1 MRQPFEPKYSIYR
14 GVLTLTFYSFMDL
27 KPAKFWVTIL
37 KNFSMLPICC
47 TKKNVWIKSFPS
59 KKKFQS
65 TSKHWKKC
73 DEMMTAAAENEWICI
88 TIKSKLWLKELDP
101 AHIAQKHSS
110 WKVNAGIVENYTIK
124 NWQSICP
131 EIATPSLKALKAGA
145 ALLNNGGLGTTSKSS
160 FIQILGLGFIG
171 NKNLQKKFAKK
182 KILASSQNGQKRSFF
197 DHFCESSNLAAYKVS
212 GQLFR
217 TPCSWSFLHQFTHL
231 LRKDTSAQKLI
242 CHYCIFS

>member
-47 TKKNVWIKSFPS
+47 TKKMSESNLSHR
-59 KKKFQS
+59 KKNFNLPPNIE
-65 TSKHWKKC
+65 KKC

-145 ALLNNGGLGTTSKSS
+145 ALLNIGGLGNTSKSS

-171 NKNLQKKFAKK
+171 NKNWQKKLQKKK
-182 KILASSQNGQKRSFF
+182 LASSQNGQKRSFF
-197 DHFCESSNLAAYKVS
+197 DHFCESSNLAAYQVS

-217 TPCSWSFLHQFTHL
+217 TPCSWSFLHQWTHL

-242 CHYCIFS
+242 SHYCIFS

>member
-1 MRQPFEPKYSIYR
+1 
-14 GVLTLTFYSFMDL
+14 
-27 KPAKFWVTIL
+27 
-37 KNFSMLPICC
+37 
-47 TKKNVWIKSFPS
+47 
-59 KKKFQS
+59 
-65 TSKHWKKC
+65 
-73 DEMMTAAAENEWICI
+73 MTAAAENEWICI

-145 ALLNNGGLGTTSKSS
+145 ALLNIGGLGTTSKSS

-171 NKNLQKKFAKK
+171 NKNLQKKNCKEKNIGFF
-182 KILASSQNGQKRSFF
+182 SKRSKKEFF
-197 DHFCESSNLAAYKVS
+197 DHFCESSNLAAYQVS

-217 TPCSWSFLHQFTHL
+217 TPCSWSFLHQWTHL
-231 LRKDTSAQKLI
+231 LRKDTSAQKFI